1 MSDLLTTVPAAR
13 AFCEAA
19 RARGAAVG
27 LVPTMGALHDGHRSL
42 LRQSLAQNDVTVV
55 SIFVNPLQFG
65 AGEDLEAYPRG
76 FENDL
81 RICAGEGAA
90 AVFAP
95 SEAEMYPQPPVT
107 SLDFGGLSA
116 SLEGACRPGHLAG
129 VGLVVAKLFAI
140 VGACRAYF
148 GEKDWQQ
155 LAVVRRLADDLSLPV
170 DVVGCPTVRQPD
182 GVALSSRN
190 AYLGADERAAAGV
203 LHRCLLAGAA
213 LIEAGERASAVVE
226 AAMASVLAA
235 EPLLG
240 RVDYARVVDAA
251 TLARREPL
259 RGELRLMVAAHLGG
273 TRLID
278 NLGATV
284 PPP

>member
-1 MSDLLTTVPAAR
+1 MGGRRDRERARPQRSPPAHARAKLRHGSARRPGPRSGAWLDARRRRRCAPRRRAGRRLSRPLSDLLTTVPAAR

-116 SLEGACRPGHLAG
+116 SLEGACRPGHL
-129 VGLVVAKLFAI
+129 
-140 VGACRAYF
+140 
-148 GEKDWQQ
+148 
-155 LAVVRRLADDLSLPV
+155 
-170 DVVGCPTVRQPD
+170 
-182 GVALSSRN
+182 
-190 AYLGADERAAAGV
+190 
-203 LHRCLLAGAA
+203 
-213 LIEAGERASAVVE
+213 
-226 AAMASVLAA
+226 
-235 EPLLG
+235 
-240 RVDYARVVDAA
+240 
-251 TLARREPL
+251 
-259 RGELRLMVAAHLGG
+259 
-273 TRLID
+273 
-278 NLGATV
+278 
-284 PPP
+284 